1 MCAEPRLRE
10 QDFGNFQDGEQ
21 MLKVYKVHG
30 LWTNGFADIPLLEMR
45 PKSGINYNP
54 PHVFF
59 KNGIAV
65 FVVEPCYSNLYFWVC
80 QQVVGWRLWLMECY
94 LDIYDRNDGW

>member
-30 LWTNGFADIPLLEMR
+30 PWTNGFADIPLLEMR

-54 PHVFF
+54 AHVSLKTALLVLLLNHVIPTFF
-59 KNGIAV
+59 FLRMSAGDRKS
-65 FVVEPCYSNLYFWVC
+65 VV
-80 QQVVGWRLWLMECY
+80 
-94 LDIYDRNDGW
+94 